1 MAEMVKSTTSS
12 GPRAAE
18 ANLVT
23 RFFRATEI
31 DTRLL
36 GMIGALIIIWI
47 GDINLSLLICAWL
60 VAFFPV
66 LSNTAQGLH
75 STDTTS

>member
-1 MAEMVKSTTSS
+1 MAEMVKSTASS
-12 GPRAAE
+12 GPRTAE
-18 ANLVT
+18 ANPVT

-47 GDINLSLLICAWL
+47 GFHIITGGLFLTPRNLWNLSLI
-60 VAFFPV
+60 
-66 LSNTAQGLH
+66 H
-75 STDTTS
+75 I